1 MFTFYFFKVIIRV
14 CFLFPVFSCFSVM
27 VSVELPHAYLTVALL
42 EPVLLFFFFNQ
53 FWKNLIVISSG
64 NAFTPFPSV
73 LWFSDYRY
81 VNLGFLC
88 CFPFLSWCFY
98 LSGYFLNVASGSFLS
113 PAIHGRLF
121 IYIEQKI
128 YIEYFHTSGC
138 ILNYKMSFWFIL
150 HWNSLVV
157 QFIKLD

>member
-1 MFTFYFFKVIIRV
+1 MFF
-14 CFLFPVFSCFSVM
+14 
-27 VSVELPHAYLTVALL
+27 VSSFQ
-42 EPVLLFFFFNQ
+42 LLFCNGLGWTSSCLPNCSTSWTCGFVFFFNK

-64 NAFTPFPSV
+64 NAFNPFPSV

-98 LSGYFLNVASGSFLS
+98 LSGYFLDVASGSFLS